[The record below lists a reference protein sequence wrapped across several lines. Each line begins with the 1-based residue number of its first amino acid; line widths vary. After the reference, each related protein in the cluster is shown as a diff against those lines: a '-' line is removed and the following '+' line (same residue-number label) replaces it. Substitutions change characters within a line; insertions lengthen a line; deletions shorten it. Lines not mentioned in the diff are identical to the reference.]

1 MSKNIHFNPKDEDI
15 KPFEPEPPDYPQLL
29 NAIYTNIAKIDL
41 DALAE
46 DLDKPPSRLNAL
58 FTLGVLKARMD
69 TTTYQDT
76 LQTLRY
82 PCVGPVISKDVPPIM
97 PWAVGPAWD
106 KLDSFPEQARKLL
119 EFMRWRASATKDE
132 VYRAVWGGLS
142 AIGHDERIRQAVCRV
157 NRRLK
162 TSGHGYRLAG
172 GSKSSKV
179 IRWKLVGS

>member
-1 MSKNIHFNPKDEDI
+1 MFFQQLREREQQLADAQGQHVEVGTI
-15 KPFEPEPPDYPQLL
+15 PP
-29 NAIYTNIAKIDL
+29 
-41 DALAE
+41 
-46 DLDKPPSRLNAL
+46 
-58 FTLGVLKARMD
+58 G
-69 TTTYQDT
+69 
-76 LQTLRY
+76 
-82 PCVGPVISKDVPPIM
+82 M
-97 PWAVGPAWD
+97 PWACGPAWD
-106 KLDSFPEQARKLL
+106 KLDSFPDQPRTLL

-179 IRWKLVGS
+179 VRWKLVGS